1 MYGTRAGTA
10 TYFAKLARRDALHE
24 ALGDPPIKPSR
35 IDRIE
40 RGFEDIEE
48 HSFEEGQTYFE
59 EKQSE
64 VLLLEVVDEMAR
76 MLRGVPLRRAGAAM
90 LHSRGRWKLAL
101 ERVLAQRKKD
111 KEIPF

>member
-1 MYGTRAGTA
+1 MFHPPNART
-10 TYFAKLARRDALHE
+10 LRRDDVHE
-24 ALGDPPIKPSR
+24 ALGSPRIKPSMLAN
-35 IDRIE
+35 IE
-40 RGFEDIEE
+40 RAFEGVEE
-48 HSFEEGQTYFE
+48 HAFENGLAYCE
-59 EKQSE
+59 EKRSE
-64 VLLLEVVDEMAR
+64 ALLMEVVDEMAR